1 MLKDKIKKNIPSFFL
16 KHFGGDLA
24 AVVLYGS
31 YAEDRETAYSD
42 IDLLIIINKDFA
54 NWREK
59 KKKEAFLRRETLS
72 IGQVS
77 PKIMTPNELSSAAEN
92 FNPLILNV
100 LSSGKILYDTGT
112 FRQEKKRFENIYGK
126 KITKTKEGYW
136 EVAV

>member
-1 MLKDKIKKNIPSFFL
+1 MLRDEITRNISSFFL
-16 KHFGGDLA
+16 KHFGENLA

-59 KKKEAFLRRETLS
+59 RKMEAFLRRETLS

-77 PKIMTPNELSSAAEN
+77 PKIMTPNELSSATEN
-92 FNPLILNV
+92 FNPLVLNILF
-100 LSSGKILYDTGT
+100 SGKILYDTGI
-112 FRQEKKRFENIYGK
+112 FRQRKKQFDNTYGR
-126 KITKTKEGYW
+126 KITKTKKGYW